1 MTRRPRDS
9 QQPRVYA
16 AEREAYGTTLH
27 QGTMSHQAV
36 VDLVRD
42 LTEEIDGP
50 VVHARHRRSGNRSR
64 GGRLKD
70 GTPYIGLTP
79 HDRNPMMVCH
89 ELAHALVEDAEPR
102 THAWHGPQW
111 CRVYLMLLELACGSN
126 LVRVLEAAFDRNRVD
141 HSSGLVE
148 VAA

>member
-1 MTRRPRDS
+1 MKRPRDT
-9 QQPRVYA
+9 QQSRVYE
-16 AEREAYGTTLH
+16 AEREAYGPALH
-27 QGTMSHQAV
+27 QGTMTHAEV
-36 VDLVRD
+36 VALVAN

-50 VVHARHRRSGNRSR
+50 AVHARHRRSGNRSR